1 MDTKQ
6 KQKQQPT
13 VKTGATVT
21 KPKPKTSA
29 KKPQQSPPQESQ
41 YQLKVSDLTIDVVRK
56 NIKNANLGVYPPDGR
71 VRIAVPLLM
80 NDDAVRLFAIT
91 KLGWIKRQQATFAAQ
106 ERESEREYVSGES
119 HYFLGRRYLLTVIYQ
134 NQEEGRPHVH
144 IPNKTRLNLV
154 VRPGSDTAQRER
166 VLTAWYRQQLKEV
179 ILPPLIEKW
188 QSATGLKANEWQI
201 KHMKTNWGTCNV
213 GAKRIWLN
221 LELVKKPVHC
231 IEYVIVHELAH
242 LLVRHH
248 NDEFYAYLSKFMPDW
263 ELYRKELNAAPLGY
277 ANWK

>member
-1 MDTKQ
+1 LDTKQ

-13 VKTGATVT
+13 VKTGTTVT
-21 KPKPKTSA
+21 KHKTR
-29 KKPQQSPPQESQ
+29 PQQSAPKQQESQ
-41 YQLKVSDLTIDVVRK
+41 SQLTVSDLTIDVIRK
-56 NIKNANLGVYPPDGR
+56 DIKTARLGVYPPDGR

-80 NDDAVRLFAIT
+80 NDEAVRLFAIT

-119 HYFLGRRYLLTVIYQ
+119 HYFLGKRYLLYVIYQ
-134 NQEEGRPHVH
+134 EEVRPHVH
-144 IPNKTRLNLV
+144 IPNKTHINLV
-154 VRPGSDTAQRER
+154 VRPGSDTAQRKR
-166 VLTAWYRQQLKEV
+166 VLMEWYRQQLKEV
-179 ILPPLIEKW
+179 ILPPLVAKW
-188 QSATGLKANEWQI
+188 QAATGLKANEWQI

-248 NDEFYAYLSKFMPDW
+248 NDEFYAYMTKFFPNW
-263 ELYRKELNAAPLGY
+263 EFYCKELNAAPLGY
-277 ANWK
+277 ATWK